1 LTLPTTSTAERTE
14 VLYGTENVINE
25 ELRFFSKTKSRI
37 DTCMDHTRPSLA
49 IGIESIKWS
58 FLDAK
63 KRGVRLRYLTEITNA
78 NISYCKEL
86 MQLLHELRHLDGVKG
101 NFMISE
107 TEYLAP
113 ASSHEETKPSSLII
127 YTNVKEI
134 VEHQQYVFETLWNK
148 AIPANQKIREIG
160 EGIISTG
167 IRLIENRD
175 EIIKEIKRKN
185 NNANKLSICSTFG
198 GMQMS
203 YNNLFDSY
211 KNVVDKHR
219 RGENK
224 EGMRWII
231 NIDKESIDL
240 VKIFLNDG
248 IQIRH
253 VKNMPPMNF
262 GVSDQE
268 IAVTL
273 EKMEGGRMS
282 QSFLISNEHLYIN
295 HFNSLFDEL
304 WKNGIDA
311 KDRIKDI
318 EQGTLGDIEVIPN
331 SARAKELYLNLV
343 KSANEE
349 VLLIF
354 PTTNAFIRQHKMGVI
369 RLATEAAQQRNAKVR
384 ILMPMNESTEPLV
397 RRLTEEDSHHYRKYD
412 IDVRYY
418 IEQSSGT
425 KATIL
430 LVDRKASLVM
440 ELRDDS
446 KGTFEEAIGLSTY
459 SNSRSGVLSYVSIFE
474 NLWMQT
480 ELYEQVKEVNERLKL
495 HDKMQQEFI
504 NVAAHELRTP
514 IQPILGLAGVL
525 RSKLQHG
532 KQENEYLDV
541 IIRNAKRLQRLSE
554 DILDITKIESK
565 SLGLKKELFNINEVI
580 LNAIADSNNQIV
592 KENKDHR
599 LKLRL
604 VAPKEDIFIEADKG
618 RISQVISNLL
628 SNAIKFTNE
637 GSINLAVEKKDN
649 NQEILVNIQD
659 TGTGIH
665 PEILPRLFTK
675 FATKSEIGTGL
686 GLFISKSIVEAHVGK
701 IWAENNR
708 GVVGEKGATFYFTLP
723 IANSSRK

>member
-1 LTLPTTSTAERTE
+1 
-14 VLYGTENVINE
+14 
-25 ELRFFSKTKSRI
+25 
-37 DTCMDHTRPSLA
+37 MDHTRPSLA
-49 IGIESIKWS
+49 IGIESIKRS

-86 MQLLHELRHLDGVKG
+86 MPLLHELRHLDGIKG
-101 NFMISE
+101 NFMVSE

-113 ASSHEETKPSSLII
+113 APSRDETKLSSLII
-127 YTNVKEI
+127 YSNVKEI
-134 VEHQQYVFETLWNK
+134 VEHQQYIFETLWNK
-148 AIPANQKIREIG
+148 AIPANRKSEIE
-160 EGIISTG
+160 EGIVNTG

-198 GMQMS
+198 GMQMG
-203 YNNLFDSY
+203 YNYLFDSY
-211 KNVVDKHR
+211 KNVVDKYR
-219 RGENK
+219 RGESK

-240 VKIFLNDG
+240 VKIFLNAG

-273 EKMEGGRMS
+273 EKMEGGRMG

-331 SARAKELYLNLV
+331 SARARELYLNLV

-369 RLATEAAQQRNAKVR
+369 HLAKEAAQQRNVKVR
-384 ILMPMNESTEPLV
+384 ILMPMNELTEPLV
-397 RRLTEEDSHHYRKYD
+397 RSLTEEDSHHYRKYD

-418 IEQSSGT
+418 IERSSGT

-480 ELYEQVKEVNERLKL
+480 ELYEQVKEANERLRL
-495 HDKMQQEFI
+495 HDKMRQEFI

-514 IQPILGLAGVL
+514 IQPILTVVGFLHSTKG
-525 RSKLQHG
+525 HI
-532 KQENEYLDV
+532 NEQQLDDSLNL
-541 IIRNAKRLQRLSE
+541 IHRNAKRLKRLAE
-554 DILDITKIESK
+554 DILDVSKIEGQ
-565 SLGLKKELFNINEVI
+565 SLILNKERLNLNDVI
-580 LNAIADSNNQIV
+580 LNAIQDIKNHIDDTISGVQVLYNKADDVIFLEADRYRVTQVVTNLLNNAV
-592 KENKDHR
+592 KFVKGYDGTVSISIEK
-599 LKLRL
+599 
-604 VAPKEDIFIEADKG
+604 KEDVDSG
-618 RISQVISNLL
+618 
-628 SNAIKFTNE
+628 
-637 GSINLAVEKKDN
+637 
-649 NQEILVNIQD
+649 QEIALVSVRDN
-659 TGTGIH
+659 GYGID
-665 PEILPRLFTK
+665 PDIFPRLFEK
-675 FATKSEIGTGL
+675 FVSKSFKGTGL
-686 GLFISKSIVEAHVGK
+686 GLFISKSIVEAHGGR

-708 GVVGEKGATFYFTLP
+708 VVVGEKGATFYFTLP
-723 IANSSRK
+723 IANSSLNDNKMLARALDQ